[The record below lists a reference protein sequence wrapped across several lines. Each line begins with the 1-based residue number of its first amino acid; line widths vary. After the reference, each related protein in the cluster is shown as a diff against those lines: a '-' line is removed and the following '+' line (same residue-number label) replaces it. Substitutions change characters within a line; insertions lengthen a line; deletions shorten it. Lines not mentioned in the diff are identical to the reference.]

1 MAADFPPIF
10 LKGRSECPNPPTPPR
25 RLAEISGKPLQ
36 GEQVAQECH
45 VLLSENR
52 VPERMD
58 YGTELFSHR
67 NKDDFIAYLDAVE
80 SSATPEH
87 LALVEEVYGA
97 V

>member
-1 MAADFPPIF
+1 MFID
-10 LKGRSECPNPPTPPR
+10 R
-25 RLAEISGKPLQ
+25 
-36 GEQVAQECH
+36 ECH
-45 VLLSENR
+45 VLLSENP

-67 NKDDFIAYLDAVE
+67 NKDDFIAYLEAVE

-87 LALVEEVYGA
+87 LVLVEEVYGA